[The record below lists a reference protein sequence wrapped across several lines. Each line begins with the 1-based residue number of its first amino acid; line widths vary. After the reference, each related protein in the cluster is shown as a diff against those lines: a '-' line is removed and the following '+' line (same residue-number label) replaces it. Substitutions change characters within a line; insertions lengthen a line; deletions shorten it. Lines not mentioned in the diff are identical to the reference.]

1 MPIDNVLSAKGLQ
14 TTPNNLGAGS
24 VGALVEAANVMIRYP
39 DVIEPRRGQQ
49 FYAEIALPAA
59 GNIDQLMLF
68 EDTVVVHTENGRIY
82 SYDGDTTMKIESAS
96 VYPARD
102 DQRLKWAVSAQNL
115 HLCTTNGV
123 QVFESIAVS
132 SVEKRPSGLPFP
144 TQPFVE
150 LYTSSTG
157 SENWLTTG
165 NAVSYR
171 VVFGYIDVH
180 DRLYLGPPSPF
191 SIQVRNDSGS
201 DKAVRLRIDTTN
213 LPQISTGDLFPRL
226 FLQVY
231 RTAAF
236 AFATAEPNEEFYLVT
251 ERFFQPD
258 ETVFVTIND
267 TSPTNTLGAKLY
279 TNPTAEGDG
288 QQNNAP
294 PFARDI
300 ASWDDRLWYAN
311 TEQPQSATLQIVG
324 VGATGVQ
331 VGDKLRI
338 ANLDDTQVIEMEA
351 VSGAPTALNQFV
363 LVTSGTGPQNIDGT
377 TQSLVWNIDDYFLTG
392 SAPVLP
398 PCRAFLV
405 PGSATSPTTMFLQKA
420 DGVQGDRQQFTLS
433 LIPTPLPFTAVVNP
447 PQVTIVSATDAG
459 YAPGDTIYLTSG
471 ALKETRTILTPGA
484 GLNVWNLSGG
494 ALPAAFATGTTTR
507 SPFLASRAWNPQL
520 PIYGFEELDV
530 TSSDDRSERRLYY
543 SKAQLPEGV
552 PLLNYIDVGTSGK
565 EILRI
570 WPNRNRL
577 IVFKEEGTYVVYG
590 EYGSYAVQLL
600 DDTVQLLAPDSIASV
615 GSTVFALVDDG
626 VVAINE
632 SSLFP
637 VSEVINAQLAP
648 YLGTLGRTQI
658 QTAFGVAH
666 ETDQMYSLWAPG
678 VLTIPRTVYVYGI
691 RSQSWTTWGL
701 AGACGRVNPT
711 NDTLY
716 WAGADSRSVFAEA
729 HESRRSDYV
738 DKNAAGVEF
747 PIECR
752 VTYASTTFGN
762 PSATKQAREIHAHF
776 RQAAFQTG
784 SFTLTTD
791 ISTSNSASVP
801 VAPGSVYNVT
811 TNNPFIG
818 PPVAPVQFRKLI
830 PQEHQRATYYNWTWS
845 TNEAYAYWALNGIS
859 TVFETTS
866 ERTGTVR

>member
-1 MPIDNVLSAKGLQ
+1 MPIENVLSAKGLQ

-24 VGALVEAANVMIRYP
+24 VGALVEASNVMIRYP
-39 DVIEPRRGQQ
+39 DVIEPRRGQE
-49 FYAEIALPAA
+49 FYA
-59 GNIDQLMLF
+59 QLSSAETINQMMLF
-68 EDTVVVHTENGRIY
+68 EDTVVVHASDNALY
-82 SYDGDTTMKIESAS
+82 YYDGGSPIPSLSGTIE
-96 VYPARD
+96 PARD
-102 DQRLKWAVSAQNL
+102 DQRLKSAVSAQNL
-115 HLCTTNGV
+115 SLCTDVGV
-123 QVFESIAVS
+123 QVLETLGVDNRGY
-132 SVEKRPSGLPFP
+132 RPSGLPFP
-144 TQPFVE
+144 TQPYIT
-150 LYTSSTG
+150 LYTSATS
-157 SENWLTTG
+157 SENWLNTG

-171 VVFGYIDVH
+171 VVFGYVDVH

-191 SIQVRNDSGS
+191 SIQVRNDLGS
-201 DKAVRLRIDTTN
+201 DKVVQLRIDTTN
-213 LPQISTGDLFPRL
+213 LPKTDTGDLFPRL

-231 RTAAF
+231 RTAEF

-251 ERFFQPD
+251 ERFFQPT
-258 ETVFVTIND
+258 ETPFVTIND
-267 TSPTNTLGAKLY
+267 TSLTNNLGNKLY

-324 VGATGVQ
+324 VGPTGVQ

-363 LVTSGTGPQNIDGT
+363 LVTSGTTAQNIDGT
-377 TQSLVWNIDDYFLTG
+377 TQSLVWNIDDYFIDG

-405 PGSATSPTTMFLQKA
+405 PGSATSPTTMFFQKA

-433 LIPTPLPFTAVVNP
+433 LIPAPIAYTRLGTVGMYFGAAPHTV
-447 PQVTIVSATDAG
+447 DHG
-459 YAPGDTIYLTSG
+459 YSIGDTIYLTDSLG
-471 ALKETRTILTPGA
+471 NKATRTVINVYSSGPVDIALDSAFGA
-484 GLNVWNLSGG
+484 SGS
-494 ALPAAFATGTTTR
+494 LGTTTR

-530 TSSDDRSERRLYY
+530 TSSDDRSSRRLYY

-648 YLGTLGRTQI
+648 YLGTDGR
-658 QTAFGVAH
+658 
-666 ETDQMYSLWAPG
+666 SL
-678 VLTIPRTVYVYGI
+678 V
-691 RSQSWTTWGL
+691 
-701 AGACGRVNPT
+701 RV
-711 NDTLY
+711 
-716 WAGADSRSVFAEA
+716 
-729 HESRRSDYV
+729 
-738 DKNAAGVEF
+738 
-747 PIECR
+747 R
-752 VTYASTTFGN
+752 V
-762 PSATKQAREIHAHF
+762 
-776 RQAAFQTG
+776 
-784 SFTLTTD
+784 
-791 ISTSNSASVP
+791 
-801 VAPGSVYNVT
+801 
-811 TNNPFIG
+811 
-818 PPVAPVQFRKLI
+818 
-830 PQEHQRATYYNWTWS
+830 RA
-845 TNEAYAYWALNGIS
+845 
-859 TVFETTS
+859 
-866 ERTGTVR
+866 

>member
-1 MPIDNVLSAKGLQ
+1 VPIENVLSAKGLQ

-49 FYAEIALPAA
+49 FYATSSTGS
-59 GNIDQLMLF
+59 GNIEQMMLF
-68 EDTVVVHTENGRIY
+68 EDTVVVHTAGGRIDY
-82 SYDGDTTMKIESAS
+82 YDGDVLMETKASGIE
-96 VYPARD
+96 PARD
-102 DQRLKWAVSAQNL
+102 DQRLKWAVSARNL
-115 HLCTTNGV
+115 NLCTDAGV
-123 QVFESIAVS
+123 QIIETLGADFRGL
-132 SVEKRPSGLPFP
+132 RPSGLPFP
-144 TQPFVE
+144 TQPFTE
-150 LYTSSTG
+150 LYTSATG
-157 SENWLTTG
+157 SENWLDAG

-171 VVFGYIDVH
+171 IVFGYVDVH

-191 SIQVRNDSGS
+191 SVQVRNDTAST
-201 DKAVRLRIDTTN
+201 KAVRLRIDTWN

-231 RTAAF
+231 RTAEF

-251 ERFFQPD
+251 ERFFQPG

-324 VGATGVQ
+324 VGPTGVQ
-331 VGDKLRI
+331 VGDKLRL
-338 ANLDDTQVIEMEA
+338 ANLDGTRAIEMEA
-351 VSGAPTALNQFV
+351 VAGAPSTIYQFTLYTGGTA
-363 LVTSGTGPQNIDGT
+363 PQNVDVT
-377 TQSLVWNIDDYFLTG
+377 TTSLVYNINDFFLNPLG
-392 SAPVLP
+392 AQP

-433 LIPTPLPFTAVVNP
+433 LIPAPLPFTAILNP
-447 PQVTIVSATDAG
+447 PQITIVSATDAG
-459 YAPGDTIYLTSG
+459 YAAGDTIYLTSG
-471 ALKETRTILTPGA
+471 ALKETRTILSSGGGP
-484 GLNVWNLSGG
+484 NVWNLSGG
-494 ALPAAFATGTTTR
+494 PLPVAFATGTTTR

-530 TSSDDRSERRLYY
+530 TSSDDRSSRRLYY

-565 EILRI
+565 DILRI

-600 DDTVQLLAPDSIASV
+600 DDTVQLLAPDSIAAV

-632 SSLFP
+632 SSLVP

-648 YLGTLGRTQI
+648 YLGTLGRTQVE
-658 QTAFGVAH
+658 TAFGVAH
-666 ETDQMYSLWAPG
+666 ESDQLYSLWMPDTTPARA
-678 VLTIPRTVYVYGI
+678 IAYVYGV
-691 RSQSWTTWGL
+691 RSQSWTNWVL
-701 AGACGRVNPT
+701 AGACGLVNPA

-729 HESRRSDYV
+729 HQSRRSDYV
-738 DKNAAGVEF
+738 DILTSGGALV

-791 ISTSNSASVP
+791 ISTGNSASIP

-830 PQEHQRATYYNWTWS
+830 PQEHQRATYYNWTLIV
-845 TNEAYAYWALNGIS
+845 NEPYAYWALNGIS